1 MKKTNLIPP
10 GSFTAKYNLVIVM
23 FIIAILLSLIFYM
36 IPLGVFSKMNEPVV
50 IYFADNI
57 TPAHEKIID
66 QFNKKYS
73 DRVKVIPIDIP
84 FSKFSTNERKELIAR
99 TLRNSNNRIDIFT
112 VDQIWV
118 SRFAKWAKPLSLYFS
133 RKEIEPIIPVALKT
147 CYDDR
152 VLVSIPLHIDI
163 GVMYYR
169 KDLLKN
175 FDNPPEAERSLQN
188 SITWNKFIGLKR
200 HLKTSNPFYVFQGEN
215 YEGLVLQFMEISGSG
230 LGKFI
235 TGDSIRLQQPELVQS
250 CSLLVGLV
258 NQYKLSPPEVTS
270 FNENLSYEYAFKND
284 AVFFRGW
291 PGLLR
296 EASNFPGGKEKA
308 LLLGVASLPRLD
320 GNNPV
325 SALGG
330 WNMMISENSGKVD
343 EAVLFLKYILSD
355 EAQKILYE
363 TAGFLP
369 VLKSVYDDTTI
380 TNDNVHLSY
389 FRKLIDRGIYRPAHP
404 EYTKLSNILSGYL
417 YRAVNNELSPEE
429 ALRLAEMDINAQISF
444 DKNKVYNF

>member
-1 MKKTNLIPP
+1 HP

-36 IPLGVFSKMNEPVV
+36 IPLGAFSKINEPVV

-66 QFNKKYS
+66 QFNNNYS

-118 SRFAKWAKPLSLYFS
+118 SRFAKWAKPLSRYFS
-133 RKEIEPIIPVALKT
+133 RKEIDRIIPVALKT
-147 CYDDR
+147 CYDER
-152 VLVSIPLHIDI
+152 VLVGIPLHIDI

-169 KDLLKN
+169 KDLLNKFN
-175 FDNPPEAERSLQN
+175 NPLETEQSLKN
-188 SITWNKFIGLKR
+188 SITWDEFIGLKR
-200 HLKTSNPFYVFQGEN
+200 KLKTSNPFYVFQGEN

-230 LGKFI
+230 LGRFI
-235 TGDSIRLQQPELVQS
+235 TGDSISLQQPELIQS
-250 CSLLVGLV
+250 CSLLVKLV
-258 NQYKLSPPEVTS
+258 NKYGLSPPEVTS
-270 FNENLSYEYAFKND
+270 FNENLSYAYAFKND

-308 LLLGVASLPRLD
+308 GLLGVASLPRLD
-320 GNNPV
+320 GNDPV

-330 WNMMISENSGKVD
+330 WNLMISENSGKVE

-369 VLKSVYDDTTI
+369 VLKSVYDDTLFTENNI
-380 TNDNVHLSY
+380 HLTY
-389 FRKLIDRGIYRPAHP
+389 FRKLIEQGIYRPAHP
-404 EYTKLSNILSGYL
+404 EYTKLSTILSGYL
-417 YRAVNNELSPEE
+417 YRAINKELSPEE
-429 ALRLAEMDINAQISF
+429 ALRSAEQEINAQISF
-444 DKNKVYNF
+444 DKTKDYNF